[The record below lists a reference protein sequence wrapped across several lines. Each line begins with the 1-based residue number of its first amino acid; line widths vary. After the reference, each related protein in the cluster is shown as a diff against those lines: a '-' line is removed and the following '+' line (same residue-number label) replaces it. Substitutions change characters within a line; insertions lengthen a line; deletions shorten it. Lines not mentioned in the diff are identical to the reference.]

1 MLPTVLVTGCAGFV
15 RSNFV
20 LLMVRGGHT
29 RIVNV
34 DKLTYDGN
42 FENLASL
49 RGKVA
54 L

>member
-20 LLMVRGGHT
+20 LLMVRGGRI

-34 DKLTYDGN
+34 DKFTYDGDLK
-42 FENLASL
+42 NLASL